1 MSFEVLWLCTEVF
14 SAKFG
19 SVVYFGGTSEQSVQ
33 VFSTNLR
40 KFSPLKVSRYTVLV
54 LILASYPGSPPTKS
68 LGTRLPQS
76 QPFILCCLLVSLLQ
90 VMEGWME
97 VCKRGYLNSRL
108 KPILLQIKGVW
119 EHD

>member
-1 MSFEVLWLCTEVF
+1 MYRSFLCKIWECGVF
-14 SAKFG
+14 WWYKRAICASFL
-19 SVVYFGGTSEQSVQ
+19 YQ
-33 VFSTNLR
+33 
-40 KFSPLKVSRYTVLV
+40 FSPSKVSHYTVLV

-108 KPILLQIKGVW
+108 KPIA
-119 EHD
+119 D